1 MPREINIETDSALE
15 TAETVM
21 TTDAEADTAADT
33 VVVVRKEVV
42 LESPT
47 PDEDGA
53 RSRPSI
59 FKFPLPNYFTYCQIF
74 TCPALKTK
82 LNLPYAL
89 QGGCWIRNSDS
100 DLR

>member
-1 MPREINIETDSALE
+1 MPREINIETDPALE
-15 TAETVM
+15 TAESAM
-21 TTDAEADTAADT
+21 TTDAEADT

-82 LNLPYAL
+82 LNLPHAM
-89 QGGCWIRNSDS
+89 QGG
-100 DLR
+100 